1 MNTSL
6 CLGNNC
12 GSRPQVPSPH
22 RTAGSGPRLCATCRH
37 ALRADLLELP
47 QIYEDCESALLP
59 RRNPALQRVS
69 GSRQSTGILLDEEVI
84 TTRSGIIGFLASWS
98 ALVADERSVA
108 KPARRHPAELATF
121 LVRHLSWLVDH
132 PAVADF
138 VEEIARI
145 TSHAQRS
152 AYTQPGLRIELG
164 QCIHPGCTAPMGP
177 TASGREGKRIREVR
191 CTAGHTWAP
200 HQWLHLSRQIQQSRH
215 GRTTNRSHQA
225 EGAA

>member
-12 GSRPQVPSPH
+12 GSRPQATRPH
-22 RTAGSGPRLCATCRH
+22 PPAGSAPRLCATCH
-37 ALRADLLELP
+37 HSLSAALLELP
-47 QIYEDCESALLP
+47 QIYEDCEPALLP

-69 GSRQSTGILLDEEVI
+69 GSRRSTGILLDEEVI
-84 TTRSGIIGFLASWS
+84 TIRSGIIGFLASWS
-98 ALVADERSVA
+98 ALVADERSVTR
-108 KPARRHPAELATF
+108 PVRRQPAELAAF
-121 LVRHLSWLVDH
+121 LVRHLNWLVDH
-132 PAVADF
+132 PAGADF
-138 VEEIARI
+138 IEEIAHI
-145 TSHAQRS
+145 TTHAQRS
-152 AYTQPGLRIELG
+152 AYTQPALRIELG
-164 QCIHPGCTAPMGP
+164 QCIHPGCTASMRP

-215 GRTTNRSHQA
+215 GRTTNRKA

>member
-6 CLGNNC
+6 CLGKTC
-12 GSRPQVPSPH
+12 GSRPQAPRPH
-22 RTAGSGPRLCATCRH
+22 RSAGSPPRLCATCH
-37 ALRADLLELP
+37 HTLRADLLELP

-69 GSRQSTGILLDEEVI
+69 GSRGATGILLDEEVI
-84 TTRSGIIGFLASWS
+84 TTRSRIIGFLASWS

-108 KPARRHPAELATF
+108 RPARRQPAELASF
-121 LVRHLSWLVDH
+121 LVSHLHWLVDH
-132 PAVADF
+132 PAAADF
-138 VEEIARI
+138 VEEMAQI

-164 QCIHPGCTAPMGP
+164 QCIHPGCTAPMSP
-177 TASGREGKRIREVR
+177 ATSGRDGKRIREVR

-200 HQWLHLSRQIQQSRH
+200 HQWLHLSRQIQQSRN
-215 GRTTNRSHQA
+215 GRTTNRSHPS